1 MKFFLK
7 NQQKKDLKD
16 HNKPFPT
23 PPRKSLDD
31 PMMPHV
37 LLEKQSR
44 ASLFVMPIYSC
55 LYIYFS
61 FIFDF
66 FTFNCF
72 NSVFFFRCKSKH
84 QPDIKKKNIFHI
96 IIFLILILQNNAMQ
110 WSPVLLNLRNF
121 VNTG

>member
-55 LYIYFS
+55 PYIYFS

-72 NSVFFFRCKSKH
+72 NSVFFFAANLSINRLS
-84 QPDIKKKNIFHI
+84 KKKKTF
-96 IIFLILILQNNAMQ
+96 FILL
-110 WSPVLLNLRNF
+110 F
-121 VNTG
+121 FKF